1 MALQLWQILKEAILA
16 FFLYSP
22 LVILTVLSLFLVL
35 LFVIAMYQMAL
46 GWFTSL
52 LADLRARSST
62 TDEVPRI
69 PQPVQVGEITE
80 NELRQYDGSDPK
92 KPLLMAIKHQIYDVT
107 TSRMAYGPGGPYALF
122 GGREVS
128 RALAKMSFEE
138 KDLTWDISGLSP
150 FELDALQDWEEKFMS
165 KYTKVGSVK
174 VTGSKAEITSVT
186 EPAETSDKNAHVIK
200 QETIVVDKNDLTSV
214 SGIYSDI
221 ETGLIV
227 KV

>member
-1 MALQLWQILKEAILA
+1 MKRYP
-16 FFLYSP
+16 FL
-22 LVILTVLSLFLVL
+22 LVC
-35 LFVIAMYQMAL
+35 
-46 GWFTSL
+46 
-52 LADLRARSST
+52 
-62 TDEVPRI
+62 
-69 PQPVQVGEITE
+69 
-80 NELRQYDGSDPK
+80 
-92 KPLLMAIKHQIYDVT
+92 
-107 TSRMAYGPGGPYALF
+107 RMAYGPGGPYALF